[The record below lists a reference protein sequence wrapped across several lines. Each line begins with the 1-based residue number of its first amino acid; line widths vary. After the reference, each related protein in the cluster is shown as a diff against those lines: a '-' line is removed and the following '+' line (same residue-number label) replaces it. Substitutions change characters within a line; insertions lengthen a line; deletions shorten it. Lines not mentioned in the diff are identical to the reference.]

1 LRPQRVT
8 YRGGGPMTQTDRVAF
23 VAGAS
28 GAIGAA
34 TARRFA
40 RDGYAVGMS
49 YRSNLE
55 TVQQVAEE
63 IESAGGTAM
72 FFQATLENYD
82 EVTAAVDGTVS
93 AFGHLDAVVYAAG
106 PYLPQRW
113 VTELDPA
120 QMSDIIHQDT
130 AGAWNVF
137 HASLLH
143 LRATQGCVV
152 SVSTPAV
159 RRHVRKDL
167 LSSAPKAA
175 IEAMIRGI
183 ASEEGR
189 YGVRANAVGVG
200 TIDDGLFT
208 KLVNDR
214 SFGDDWLQANLNY
227 IALGRLGAATD
238 IAEAILFLASKER
251 AGYISGQTLV
261 VDGGF
266 AL

>member
-1 LRPQRVT
+1 
-8 YRGGGPMTQTDRVAF
+8 MTQADRVAF

-28 GAIGAA
+28 GAIGGA

-55 TVQQVAEE
+55 AIQRVAAD
-63 IESAGGTAM
+63 IESAGGAAT

-82 EVTAAVDGTVS
+82 EVKAAVEGTVS
-93 AFGHLDAVVYAAG
+93 NFGHLDAAIYAAG

-113 VTELDPA
+113 VAEFDPR
-120 QMSDIIHQDT
+120 QVSDIIHQDT
-130 AGAWNVF
+130 SGAWNVF

-143 LRATQGCVV
+143 LRATEGCIV

-175 IEAMIRGI
+175 IEAMIRAI

-200 TIDDGLFT
+200 TVSDGLFT

-214 SFGDDWLQANLNY
+214 YFDDHWLETNLKY
-227 IALGRLGAATD
+227 IALGRVGATTD